1 MLYSQLKLTK
11 YLSLSSQT
19 IEVLSASL
27 SYERAERS
35 RQVKHERSLASEAR
49 AERIQ
54 KEADIARKDAEIA
67 RKNAEIAR
75 LNAKIQS
82 LLEQRA
88 A

>member
-1 MLYSQLKLTK
+1 MLRYIANQTNQIP
-11 YLSLSSQT
+11 LSSQT

-35 RQVKHERSLASEAR
+35 RQVRHERSLASEER

-54 KEADIARKDAEIA
+54 KDAEIARNDAEIARKDAEIA
-67 RKNAEIAR
+67 R
-75 LNAKIQS
+75 LNVKIQS
-82 LLEQRA
+82 LLDQRA